1 MILIKSN
8 MMLST
13 VWIRGKAETGI
24 FKLLFEKAQ
33 ATIFSYRNVRI

>member
-13 VWIRGKAETGI
+13 VCIRGKAETGI
-24 FKLLFEKAQ
+24 FILFEKAQ